1 MQLQNLSPELS
12 DALGYLRG
20 RGVLITAVE
29 PDSPADDAGIKR
41 GMVLYRV
48 NQSTVSSTREVE
60 EVLRAAESGAN
71 MEFTVGVIRTR
82 GENHELATLTLKA
95 R

>member
-1 MQLQNLSPELS
+1 MQLQDLSPELS

-20 RGVLITAVE
+20 LGVLITAVE

-48 NQSTVSSTREVE
+48 GKSTVSSVTQVDEA
-60 EVLRAAESGAN
+60 LRAAESGAN
-71 MEFTVGVIRTR
+71 VEFTIGIIRAR
-82 GENHELATLTLKA
+82 GENRGPATLTLKA